1 MKLCIV
7 GEDRQRCQERPL
19 LSPAAGNRRRRRQ
32 RRRRAADSLQ
42 LLWPIW
48 PQKPEW
54 WENRESD
61 RGWKWRWSRPRRLQA
76 GCPPP
81 HPPGRQG
88 PHVPCSSFRPR
99 RSVGRVWPALG
110 EQPSAA
116 FADIFKAMSVAI
128 PRTLSQTAR
137 HFFCSSILS
146 FSRNRRLWL
155 NKYGL
160 YIAMKSWLMT
170 FSRLPNACWQP
181 PQEAGIFFGYPFVFN
196 PSYHLLK
203 KRKFM
208 MREQRLAVKKL
219 ALHDFSRFLSLP
231 TLLPQLSVLVRN
243 IRLFGIRSWRYQKFF
258 SGQRLQNLPIFSL
271 EVEDCL
277 AYWLRKE
284 TSFMVL

>member
-1 MKLCIV
+1 MKLSII

-81 HPPGRQG
+81 QPAGRQG
-88 PHVPCSSFRPR
+88 PHVPCSCFRPR
-99 RSVGRVWPALG
+99 RFVGRVWPALG

-128 PRTLSQTAR
+128 PRIPSQTAG
-137 HFFCSSILS
+137 HFFAAQFCHFLAIGGFDSTSMDYTLPWKVD
-146 FSRNRRLWL
+146 LWH
-155 NKYGL
+155 
-160 YIAMKSWLMT
+160 
-170 FSRLPNACWQP
+170 FQ
-181 PQEAGIFFGYPFVFN
+181 GYPMLVGN
-196 PSYHLLK
+196 PHRRPAYFSVIHLFSIRHIICWKRENLWWKNRDWQLK
-203 KRKFM
+203 
-208 MREQRLAVKKL
+208 
-219 ALHDFSRFLSLP
+219 S
-231 TLLPQLSVLVRN
+231 
-243 IRLFGIRSWRYQKFF
+243 
-258 SGQRLQNLPIFSL
+258 
-271 EVEDCL
+271 
-277 AYWLRKE
+277 
-284 TSFMVL
+284 

>member
-1 MKLCIV
+1 MNQTRSTQNVISFIGAMKLCII

-76 GCPPP
+76 GCPPH
-81 HPPGRQG
+81 HPAGRQG

-99 RSVGRVWPALG
+99 RFVGRVWPALG

-160 YIAMKSWLMT
+160 YNIHCQEKLTYDIFKATQCLLAT
-170 FSRLPNACWQP
+170 PTGDRHNFRLSICFA
-181 PQEAGIFFGYPFVFN
+181 
-196 PSYHLLK
+196 
-203 KRKFM
+203 
-208 MREQRLAVKKL
+208 
-219 ALHDFSRFLSLP
+219 
-231 TLLPQLSVLVRN
+231 SV
-243 IRLFGIRSWRYQKFF
+243 ISFA
-258 SGQRLQNLPIFSL
+258 
-271 EVEDCL
+271 E
-277 AYWLRKE
+277 KE
-284 TSFMVL
+284 KIYERTDIGS

>member
-1 MKLCIV
+1 MKLCIG

-19 LSPAAGNRRRRRQ
+19 LSPAAGNRR

-81 HPPGRQG
+81 HPAGRQG

-99 RSVGRVWPALG
+99 RSLVGRVWPALG

-128 PRTLSQTAR
+128 PQPSRKQPGTFLQLNFVIFSQSEAFDSSMGYTLPWKVDLW
-137 HFFCSSILS
+137 HF
-146 FSRNRRLWL
+146 
-155 NKYGL
+155 
-160 YIAMKSWLMT
+160 
-170 FSRLPNACWQP
+170 Q
-181 PQEAGIFFGYPFVFN
+181 GYPIMLVGSPHRRPAYFSVI
-196 PSYHLLK
+196 HL
-203 KRKFM
+203 FWIHIIICW
-208 MREQRLAVKKL
+208 EE
-219 ALHDFSRFLSLP
+219 
-231 TLLPQLSVLVRN
+231 N
-243 IRLFGIRSWRYQKFF
+243 I
-258 SGQRLQNLPIFSL
+258 
-271 EVEDCL
+271 
-277 AYWLRKE
+277 
-284 TSFMVL
+284 